1 MALALTL
8 GSIVRVTNSYFGYSF
23 ERIKEMRVKKRQAKK
38 KDKTPGHDASPNAA
52 LVRSV
57 DTNPDN
63 ITISEDSTQI
73 HKEISSQKIVKFIVY
88 IHEFDKFDES
98 GNQKC
103 RNHNCI
109 QSVCKPFKKYCSRK
123 CSSQFTKWYNANFY
137 WRNIRNQV
145 LKRDKYTCQICGIV
159 LNKKKRYNKQLK
171 NWLEC
176 DHIIPKSYYYHL
188 GYQFDT
194 LDNKV
199 KTILEFVHNGNN
211 LRTLCYN
218 CHKKLSVNVASNK
231 SRLLNLEEEID

>member
-1 MALALTL
+1 M
-8 GSIVRVTNSYFGYSF
+8 I
-23 ERIKEMRVKKRQAKK
+23 VKKRKAKLKK
-38 KDKTPGHDASPNAA
+38 KITVDHDSRA
-52 LVRSV
+52 
-57 DTNPDN
+57 NPTITQNLTINSDN
-63 ITISEDSTQI
+63 ITATEDATLLSHETN
-73 HKEISSQKIVKFIVY
+73 SQRIAKFIVY
-88 IHEFDKFDES
+88 IHEFDKVDEN
-98 GNQKC
+98 GNQQC

-109 QSVCKPFKKYCSRK
+109 QSVCKPFKKYCSKK

-159 LNKKKRYNKQLK
+159 LNKKKRYNKPLK

-211 LRTLCYN
+211 LRTLCYK
-218 CHKKLSVNVASNK
+218 CHKKLSANVASNK
-231 SRLLNLEEEID
+231 SKLLDLQEV